1 MKTQNENHLSSVLS
15 ALRTEPPKNRK
26 QLKGYIKTFLGVSL
40 PDKSLSGAASP
51 FDYLWHAYSTELE
64 GRPNGDCLV
73 WANRGGGKTLCG
85 AVLTVLDAV
94 LRPGCSIKIL
104 SGSQEQARRMYE
116 YAARFMEEGFPDML
130 SGKITKSSL
139 RLENSSSVE
148 VLTQSSRNVRGRHIH
163 KLRCDEI
170 ELFDPE
176 VYQAAQYITKSGNGI
191 TSAMEA
197 ASTMHEPYG
206 IMSEAVS
213 TAKKACMPVFR
224 WNLWDVIEKCTE
236 RTCSSCPL
244 WEDCRGIAKDAGGY
258 YRIDDA
264 VSQMNRASRSSW
276 ESEMLCRKPSASRC
290 VFPSFE
296 RSVNVCR
303 QDFSAAR
310 RLFRSIDFG
319 FVNPFVCLWI
329 EQDSAG
335 NVFVI
340 KEYVAR
346 QKTAA
351 VNCENVRKLTPKTAS
366 LAGTFCDPAGSQT
379 SQISGTSVVSEFRKQ
394 GINLRW
400 KASRIAPGLEM
411 IRQHIRNAAGRPR
424 LFIDRSCVN
433 LIEAMESYHYPAKCT
448 GDELP
453 EKDGIYDHYIDALR
467 YFFVNLESDKGFV
480 AKY

>member
-1 MKTQNENHLSSVLS
+1 MQTQNENHLSSVLS

-26 QLKGYIKTFLGVSL
+26 QLKGYIKAFLGVSL
-40 PDKSLSGAASP
+40 PDNRLSGAAAP
-51 FDYLWHAYSTELE
+51 FDYLWYAYSTELE

-116 YAARFMEEGFPDML
+116 YTARFMEEGFHDML

-139 RLENSSSVE
+139 TLENSSSVE

-170 ELFDPE
+170 ELFDPD
-176 VYQAAQYITKSGNGI
+176 VYQAAQYITKSDQGI
-191 TSAMEA
+191 TAAMEA
-197 ASTMHEPYG
+197 ASTMHQPYG
-206 IMSEAVS
+206 IMSEAVN
-213 TAKKACMPVFR
+213 TANKSAMPVFR
-224 WNLWDVIEKCTE
+224 WNLWDVIEKCTD

-244 WEDCRGIAKDAGGY
+244 LEDCRGIAKNAQGY

-264 VSQMNRASRSSW
+264 VSQMQRASRSSW
-276 ESEMLCRKPSASRC
+276 EAEMLCKKPSTSRC
-290 VFPSFE
+290 VFPSFK
-296 RSVNVCR
+296 RNANVR
-303 QDFSAAR
+303 KIDFNVSR

-329 EQDSAG
+329 EQDSEG

-340 KEYVAR
+340 REYVAR
-346 QKTAA
+346 QRTAA
-351 VNCENVRKLTPKTAS
+351 ENCRQVRRLTPAS
-366 LAGTFCDPAGSQT
+366 ASIAGTFCDPAGSQT
-379 SQISGTSVVSEFRKQ
+379 SQISGTSVVNEFRKQ

-400 KASRIAPGLEM
+400 KASRITPGLEV
-411 IRQHIRNAAGRPR
+411 IRQHIRNAAGKAR
-424 LFIDRSCVN
+424 LFIDPSCVN
-433 LIEAMESYHYPAKCT
+433 LIEAMESYHYPAKCA

-467 YFFVNLESDKGFV
+467 YFFVNIESNAALL